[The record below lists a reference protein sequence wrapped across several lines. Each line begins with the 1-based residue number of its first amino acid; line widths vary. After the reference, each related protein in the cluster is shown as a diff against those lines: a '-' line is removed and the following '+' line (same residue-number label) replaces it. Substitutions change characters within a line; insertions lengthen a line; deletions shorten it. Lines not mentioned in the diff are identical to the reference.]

1 MIFIFPFPSWVRG
14 AKPELAVR
22 EVRER
27 HGGAEEGFPPSLL
40 LFSFS

>member
-22 EVRER
+22 KVMER
-27 HGGAEEGFPPSLL
+27 HDGVEEGFPPSMLL
-40 LFSFS
+40 SSFS